1 MKYRLFLFGLFFLI
15 NPYFWVFDIL
25 PDFIGLLIMAR
36 AIKPMTEISPSME
49 AASKGFKKAA
59 ALSIAQLGLTIPMIS
74 IVNSDP
80 TFNMVFSFCFNILR
94 IIFLVPALHEL
105 FNGFAYFAD
114 RHAEAGNIVSV
125 AKMKV
130 VRTVMQIYIIVHCAL
145 SAFPEIVYF
154 KVNDSGMTDGI
165 EEIYPLAPY
174 RLGVMFLSA
183 AIVLLISIGWYIAV
197 AIYFSS
203 LRKKAVFNRG
213 IIGDIASFVRSEKKR
228 IISALR
234 PAVTCFIIAC
244 FCAVGY
250 YIDGK
255 AVIPPYFTPILHIAV
270 ISCLRRIIDKKVT
283 RAFSIVAVVLAFPL
297 QLFYEVFATT
307 YHETA
312 SFAFKD
318 VKFYFMFPFVLNV
331 IYTAFLILST
341 LCVGIALFRVIRQ
354 HTGLFWE
361 SEYVTHNT
369 KAANE
374 KLRGQRFSVLLT
386 VACCLLSVFNTY
398 TYRHLYDKPIFNTL
412 ALALGVV
419 IAVCASILYTSV
431 RTSVLEKYSTENKM
445 N

>member
-1 MKYRLFLFGLFFLI
+1 
-15 NPYFWVFDIL
+15 
-25 PDFIGLLIMAR
+25 
-36 AIKPMTEISPSME
+36 
-49 AASKGFKKAA
+49 
-59 ALSIAQLGLTIPMIS
+59 
-74 IVNSDP
+74 
-80 TFNMVFSFCFNILR
+80 
-94 IIFLVPALHEL
+94 
-105 FNGFAYFAD
+105 
-114 RHAEAGNIVSV
+114 
-125 AKMKV
+125 MKV

-228 IISALR
+228 IMSALR

-374 KLRGQRFSVLLT
+374 KLRNQRFSVLLT

-398 TYRHLYDKPIFNTL
+398 TYRHLYDKPIFNTF